1 MTEKSTSDPEEGSP
15 RNELEANAGADDLSE
30 AEARAR
36 LAQKGYNEIQEAPS
50 HPFLGILKRL
60 WGPIPWTLE
69 MALILE
75 LALGKIV
82 EASVIAVLLA
92 FSALVGESQELRAH
106 AAVDYLRL
114 RLQVSARV
122 RREGIWKFL
131 PARELVP
138 GDLVHVRLGDIVPA
152 DCIIHNGTVEI
163 DQSGLTGEATFVSR
177 SNDETIYSG
186 STVVRGEAI
195 GTVTA
200 TGSRS
205 LYGRTAELVRT
216 AGSPGHLQELLFN
229 VVRYLAIVDVILAVV
244 LVGFALWNKSD
255 LLPLLPFLVVLV
267 IATVPVSMPAS
278 FTVANAL
285 EARKLAKEGVLVTG
299 LTAIQEAA
307 TMEVLCV
314 DKTGTLTQNR
324 PEIAAII
331 PFPGELEDEVLAYAA
346 AACDESTQNPLDRAI
361 LRELEHRS
369 IQPLNRQK
377 IVPFDPVNKRSEA
390 YVSHD
395 GQTFNV
401 MLGSPPIVAEFAD
414 PRPELVNHVEELAAD
429 GARVLAVAAGPEGHL
444 TLRGLVALADAPR
457 EDAAPLVK
465 AIQNLGIRVLMIT
478 GDTSATA
485 QAIGR
490 KINLGDR
497 IGNPDDALKNPLDY
511 DGFANVYPE
520 DKYRIV
526 QALQQSHLVTGMTGD
541 GINDAPALKQADV
554 GIAVSSASD
563 VAKASAKVVLTNPG
577 LEDIVKIISGG
588 RRVYRRMLTWT
599 ITKIARTV
607 ELAVLLTLGY
617 IATGIFVIPL
627 SLIILVI
634 VFNDIV
640 TITLGTDRAWTS
652 PVPERWNVGDIARIA
667 GILAAGWLVLA
678 FIILWAGLNVLNLPI
693 SQIQTLM
700 FVYLIFSAQATIWIT
715 RVRDHFWS
723 FLPSQAVVAT
733 TVGNVVIASVL
744 AIGGILMDAVPAIL
758 LISVLGAVLIA
769 MVLLDYVKIWFYKR
783 TGILGEIK

>member
-1 MTEKSTSDPEEGSP
+1 MKESSSDLVEGSSP
-15 RNELEANAGADDLSE
+15 NLAEANAGAEDLSE

-36 LAQKGYNEIQEAPS
+36 LEQIGYNEIREERSKPL
-50 HPFLGILKRL
+50 LGILKRL

-69 MALILE
+69 AALILE
-75 LALGKIV
+75 VALGKLI
-82 EASVIAVLLA
+82 EASIIAVLLA
-92 FSALVGESQELRAH
+92 FSALVGETQELRAH
-106 AAVDYLRL
+106 TAVDYLRR

-122 RREGIWKFL
+122 RREGHWRFL

-138 GDLVHVRLGDIVPA
+138 GDVVHVRLGDIVPA
-152 DCIIHNGTVEI
+152 DCTIRNGTVEV
-163 DQSGLTGEATFVSR
+163 DQSALTGEAAFVSR

-186 STVVRGEAI
+186 STVLRGEAI
-195 GTVTA
+195 GAVTA

-205 LYGRTAELVRT
+205 LYGRAAELVRS
-216 AGSPGHLQELLFN
+216 AESPGHLQKLLFT
-229 VVRYLAIVDVILAVV
+229 VVRYLAIVDVVLAVV
-244 LVGFALWNKSD
+244 LMGFALWNRSD

-285 EARKLAKEGVLVTG
+285 EARALAKEGVLVTG

-324 PEIAAII
+324 PEIAAIL
-331 PFPGELEDEVLAYAA
+331 PFSGELEAEVLAYAA
-346 AACDESTQNPLDRAI
+346 AACDDSTQNPLDMAI
-361 LRELEHRS
+361 LRELERRS

-377 IVPFDPVNKRSEA
+377 IIPFDPVAKRSEA
-390 YVSHD
+390 YVNRD
-395 GQTFNV
+395 GQTFHV
-401 MLGSPPIVAEFAD
+401 MLGSPPIVEQFAN
-414 PRPELVNHVEELAAD
+414 PRPELTNNVEVLASS

-457 EDAAPLVK
+457 EDAAALVK
-465 AIQNLGIRVLMIT
+465 AIQNLGIRVLMVT
-478 GDTSATA
+478 GDTAMTA
-485 QAIGR
+485 QAVSRQVNI
-490 KINLGDR
+490 GDR
-497 IGNPDDALKNPLDY
+497 IGDLDVALSNPLEY

-541 GINDAPALKQADV
+541 GINDAPALKQAEV

-563 VAKASAKVVLTNPG
+563 VAKASAKVVMTSPG
-577 LEDIVKIISGG
+577 LQDIVKIIFSG

-599 ITKIARTV
+599 ITKIARTL

-617 IATGIFVIPL
+617 IATGVFVTPL
-627 SLIILVI
+627 RLIILII

-640 TITLGTDRAWTS
+640 TITLGTDRAWVS
-652 PVPERWNVGDIARIA
+652 PVPERWNVGDIAKIA
-667 GILAAGWLVLA
+667 GILAAGWLALA
-678 FIILWAGLNVLNLPI
+678 FLILWVCMSVLELPI
-693 SQIQTLM
+693 PQIQTLM
-700 FVYLIFSAQATIWIT
+700 FVYLIYSAQATIYIT

-723 FLPSQAVVAT
+723 FLPSRAVVAT
-733 TVGNVVIASVL
+733 TVGNVVAASAL
-744 AIGGILMDAVPAIL
+744 AMWGILMDAVPAIL
-758 LISVLGAVLIA
+758 LACVLGAVLA
-769 MVLLDYVKIWFYKR
+769 AALVLDYAKTWFYGR
-783 TGILGEIK
+783 TGILGQAK